1 MGTFA
6 MAEPSCNHL
15 MLSSRLISELAQ
27 ARSTL
32 RMTTERIGPAVI
44 VSAGGELDAS
54 NEGTWRRLLSE
65 AGAAA
70 GPPGPLV
77 VDASGLDFMGCC
89 AFAALAEEAE
99 HCRQRGVQLR
109 LVSNEPV
116 VSRVVAACGLSELL
130 PVDDSID
137 AALSVYDPTD
147 W

>member
-1 MGTFA
+1 MGTYA
-6 MAEPSCNHL
+6 IAEPSFNHL
-15 MLSSRLISELAQ
+15 MLSSRLVSELAQ
-27 ARSTL
+27 ASSTL
-32 RMTTERIGPAVI
+32 RMTTERIDLAVI

-77 VDASGLDFMGCC
+77 VDINGLDFMGCC
-89 AFAALAEEAE
+89 AYAALAEEAE
-99 HCRQRGVQLR
+99 HCRQRGVELR
-109 LVSNEPV
+109 LVSNQPV
-116 VSRVVAACGLSELL
+116 VSRIVAACGLTELL
-130 PVDDSID
+130 PVDQSVD